1 MGSIVQFIAIFQSL
15 KFQLLLYSHS
25 LPLFLEFYLKL
36 NTFGIRMKLLLLFIT
51 LIPLLN
57 PSAAHGGVSGEMQ
70 VEEQIKGLISVS
82 QLSEGDVIR
91 GITGIDQTPDWC
103 RVEAVVPLSQDQT
116 TYDGFTENHMVVDDT
131 VHPYGTKG
139 KMRKG
144 PVFTLA
150 TECEAAVNSAGQ
162 AFTPISTLLCPLEL
176 SWDEYLPLIAAVRQ
190 AILLTDNF
198 WYNLNVYHDD
208 ETAGVLDWSDQSH
221 DVCSELL
228 QCTREGHAQCQ
239 TFEEVMERF
248 VREHL
253 NKKHVKNVEQ
263 AFPDMSDNDDG
274 TITEVH
280 GHAGRRNRVLLLSSV
295 GTGMVLLGLILVVG
309 LLMYHRRM
317 AKKKAKKEV
326 ELDNSLVKAGDV
338 KA

>member
-1 MGSIVQFIAIFQSL
+1 M
-15 KFQLLLYSHS
+15 H
-25 LPLFLEFYLKL
+25 
-36 NTFGIRMKLLLLFIT
+36 
-51 LIPLLN
+51 
-57 PSAAHGGVSGEMQ
+57 AHGGVSGEMK
-70 VEEQIKGLISVS
+70 VKEKIKGLISVS

-139 KMRKG
+139 KVREG
-144 PVFTLA
+144 PVFILV

-162 AFTPISTLLCPLEL
+162 AFTPINTLLCPLEL

-190 AILLTDNF
+190 AILLTENF
-198 WYNLNVYHDD
+198 WYSLNVYHDN
-208 ETAGVLDWSDQSH
+208 ESDQLQ

-228 QCTREGHAQCQ
+228 QCTREGHAQCE
-239 TFEEVMERF
+239 TFEEVLERF

-253 NKKHVKNVEQ
+253 NKKRVKNLKQ
-263 AFPDMSDNDDG
+263 AFSKIGDDDAG
-274 TITEVH
+274 TISEVH
-280 GHAGRRNRVLLLSSV
+280 GHGRRNRVLLFSSI
-295 GTGMVLLGLILVVG
+295 GTAMVLLGLILVVG
-309 LLMYHRRM
+309 LLMYYRRM
-317 AKKKAKKEV
+317 GNKKSKKEV
-326 ELDNSLVKAGDV
+326 ELDKSLVKAGDV